1 MKNFKLTILT
11 TTFLLLTSILVA
23 QTPDSVYIVKNIDEM
38 SDKVYFYPSRKMI
51 CASQDKSI
59 GFSISMLFKDNG
71 SLATDL
77 IVKTVNIGLCS
88 EQNKIIFLFEDL
100 TKISIVSWN
109 EFNCK
114 GDAWFVL
121 SNSDKDNLAN
131 KKVKKIKFQN
141 GKSFES
147 YTYDV
152 IENNDY
158 FIQLFCAIR
167 NKNIK
172 LKTIN

>member
-11 TTFLLLTSILVA
+11 ATFLFLISILFA
-23 QTPDSVYIVKNIDEM
+23 QTPDSVYIVKNIVEM
-38 SDKVYFYPSRKMI
+38 TDKVYFYPSRKMI

-59 GFSISMLFKDNG
+59 GFSISVLFKDNG

-114 GDAWFVL
+114 GNAWFVL
-121 SNSDKDNLAN
+121 SNLDKTNLAN
-131 KKVKKIKFQN
+131 KKIKKIKFEN
-141 GKSFES
+141 GKSYES

-167 NKNIK
+167 NKKIK
-172 LKTIN
+172 LEINN